1 MLPTAL
7 NSEFSPWATQSPT
20 ASNIDQILDKAVL
33 SVANFRPNIII
44 VHAGT
49 NDMNSNPPIDP
60 DHAPERLG
68 KLIDNI
74 ISFGN
79 QDSVI
84 LVAQIINTSN
94 AQTQSL
100 IQKYNDAIP
109 GVVAKRSN
117 HHIGVVDFSNKLQP
131 SDYADGLHPNDSGYK
146 KMADIWFN
154 AIQDAAHKGWIKAP
168 QGPPPNLVG
177 PNGLARKPGSPIAS
191 GVGENGAAKW
201 TAHYD
206 PHWPKAASGI
216 GKPGNGTVFAD
227 LTGVFLS
234 KESDVDE
241 KTGSVILYQNTGVGD
256 EISWN
261 PVNDGKE
268 IASGV
273 APRELIRFVDI
284 DTDGKD
290 DYVVLG
296 KETGSVTVYL
306 NGGPKAGA
314 PGDWVWDGPHDVAP
328 GAPGAKATNVLFA
341 DVNGRPD
348 YLVKNSNGGLDA
360 YLNIGQRKT
369 IDGDGRADYLQW
381 ASDNKGGLT
390 GYLNYRTEKEGQP
403 GWASTRGMGSVAGGT
418 GRSSTW
424 SKLADFNGD
433 ASETMLAVVTRLM
446 VQQGKADY
454 AILGDK
460 GELDVYI
467 NKGTADTSVIG
478 DSVRLAD
485 LNGDGLDDYVV
496 LGANAG
502 VRLYTNNGLQSDGQH
517 WNWVP
522 INNFEEIATGAG
534 AKREMIHFADMDGD
548 GMQDF
553 NIVEPKSGA
562 IVLYKNGG
570 QQPDGKWTWIPALG
584 GKPIATGL
592 GPGELIRLADLD
604 GTYTPGGLL
613 WHLLTSRE
621 KGDGKADY
629 ILLGAERGDAVLYLN
644 KGEKPGGWSWI
655 PYNDGKPIATGIGF
669 IADHV
674 QFFDIDGDGLADY
687 LGIDQL
693 SGATTVYRN
702 LGPQPN
708 GGWGWVPMN
717 DAKPIATGIGSVGR
731 DVLWGRME
739 KTNRYS
745 YLGIAPNSGA
755 LRSYLNSC
763 NEFSPSVDPSGP
775 SDQGNPNSGGSGSG
789 QGNPDSGGSGSGQG
803 NSNSGGSGSGQGNP
817 NSGGSGSGQG
827 SSNPGGSSGS
837 GSDGESNNDNSP
849 GSYVNGGK
857 PIPDGGDLG
866 LETEGE
872 AAISGMTPYARTTRN
887 DLNTARTAI
896 NSLKAGNPTSAGVDA
911 AVGALSTLASDYS
924 ALSNQAK
931 KWVLDSF
938 DEDLRSSARKEQAD
952 LESARQQVSDLIPQ
966 LRACSVSVEQSQ
978 QSSTECRQVYD
989 QASAVLSGSNVLVP
1003 LAWFESRN
1011 GGNGGSS
1018 SSSGG
1023 GDESSNGSN
1032 NSNNGG
1038 CGGLNFLGGALP
1050 IPSGGLGGLGL
1061 PLTPIDQAI
1070 TAMKPFAIAAQNA
1083 LAFASDLACSL
1094 GDSSSASEI
1103 SDAANALDTAGS
1115 NLSALSSQLDAIEM
1129 QSLTSGQAA
1138 TLQTELT
1145 NLRTASEIVSGLST
1159 RLKGAINTAG
1169 FRAAAL
1175 VVATLATE
1183 QYVLQSLFFF
1193 TRPDNPLAP
1202 GAITPPM
1209 LSPPDYT
1216 KPQEW
1221 YINTVPGTSV
1231 KDFQAWIKTLP
1242 DKGLG
1247 RQHIYGGANFQSY
1260 VGKWTEEESI
1270 IIHENPIV
1278 SHQIPNVRL
1287 QVSWNFL
1294 QEDIPAV
1301 LEDNLRR
1308 RAGNAEILQNRGI
1321 HHLNILSLPKNKDIS
1336 SLKIPNEDLLY
1347 HYMYEASAGSGTFVY
1362 VFDGGVNWN
1371 HLEFEGVPHEDYIV
1385 PTLKGKDGKS
1395 VTDFGDQNDG
1405 HGTGVTSSIVGKY
1418 YGVAK
1423 RVTVVSVKMSAGA
1436 DLVAEDILEAWRWAV
1451 EDVRARDR
1459 EGKAV
1464 FVLTTGQFCASNTF
1478 DCLITL
1484 PHPATANPTVRR
1496 NTAHAEY
1503 AYRAPYN
1510 IPRPAKADPWVDLLA
1525 EAWQTGIV
1533 TVFAAGNKG
1542 APGEVDQIGGT
1553 NPQRFATSN
1562 NPMIIVGG
1570 IDNRGSKSRFNREV
1584 GAPPGSPGLSID
1596 AALVGELTTY
1606 ANGEGIPV
1614 ASHETNTN
1622 ARVMSGTSFAAPQ
1635 IGGLAAYFLGLPN
1648 LIGPSDFA
1656 AIPMAIKKHIR
1667 KTARDDVHD
1676 GVGTAYNGVR
1686 ELPCNQWV
1694 TTLQQKKRRAV
1705 EDAISLADKM
1715 YDLLGGNLTVPES
1728 VLKIPG
1734 SVTLHGEE

>member
-1 MLPTAL
+1 MSLRAML
-7 NSEFSPWATQSPT
+7 NSNS
-20 ASNIDQILDKAVL
+20 AS
-33 SVANFRPNIII
+33 
-44 VHAGT
+44 
-49 NDMNSNPPIDP
+49 
-60 DHAPERLG
+60 
-68 KLIDNI
+68 
-74 ISFGN
+74 
-79 QDSVI
+79 
-84 LVAQIINTSN
+84 
-94 AQTQSL
+94 
-100 IQKYNDAIP
+100 
-109 GVVAKRSN
+109 
-117 HHIGVVDFSNKLQP
+117 
-131 SDYADGLHPNDSGYK
+131 
-146 KMADIWFN
+146 
-154 AIQDAAHKGWIKAP
+154 
-168 QGPPPNLVG
+168 
-177 PNGLARKPGSPIAS
+177 
-191 GVGENGAAKW
+191 
-201 TAHYD
+201 
-206 PHWPKAASGI
+206 
-216 GKPGNGTVFAD
+216 
-227 LTGVFLS
+227 
-234 KESDVDE
+234 VDE

-261 PVNDGKE
+261 PVNEGKE

-314 PGDWVWDGPHDVAP
+314 PGNWVWDGPHDVAP
-328 GAPGAKATNVLFA
+328 GAPGAKAVNVLFA
-341 DVNGRPD
+341 DVNGQATVTFLSAINPYGAGIRSEDANLFLLSGRPD

-360 YLNIGQRKT
+360 YLNIGQS
-369 IDGDGRADYLQW
+369 DGRADYLQW

-403 GWASTRGMGSVAGGT
+403 GWASTGGIGSIAGGT
-418 GRSSTW
+418 GRSSAW

-478 DSVRLAD
+478 DSVKLAD

-502 VRLYTNNGLQSDGQH
+502 VRLYTNNGLQSDGRH

-548 GMQDF
+548 GKQDF

-570 QQPDGKWTWIPALG
+570 QQPDGKWTWIPALD

-592 GPGELIRLADLD
+592 GPGKLIRLADLD
-604 GTYTPGGLL
+604 GTCTPG
-613 WHLLTSRE
+613 
-621 KGDGKADY
+621 
-629 ILLGAERGDAVLYLN
+629 
-644 KGEKPGGWSWI
+644 
-655 PYNDGKPIATGIGF
+655 
-669 IADHV
+669 
-674 QFFDIDGDGLADY
+674 
-687 LGIDQL
+687 
-693 SGATTVYRN
+693 
-702 LGPQPN
+702 GPQPN

-775 SDQGNPNSGGSGSG
+775 SDQGNSNPGGSGSGQGSPNSGGSGSG
-789 QGNPDSGGSGSGQG
+789 QGNSNPGGSGPGQG
-803 NSNSGGSGSGQGNP
+803 NSN
-817 NSGGSGSGQG
+817 
-827 SSNPGGSSGS
+827 PGDSSGS
-837 GSDGESNNDNSP
+837 GSDGGSNNDDGP

-857 PIPDGGDLG
+857 PIPAGGDLG

-911 AVGALSTLASDYS
+911 AVSALSTLAS
-924 ALSNQAK
+924 AK

-938 DEDLRSSARKEQAD
+938 DEDLRSSARKEQSD
-952 LESARQQVSDLIPQ
+952 LESARQQVSDLIPK
-966 LRACSVSVEQSQ
+966 LKACSVSVEQSQ
-978 QSSTECRQVYD
+978 QSSTECRQNYD
-989 QASAVLSGSNVLVP
+989 QASAVLSGSNVLAP
-1003 LAWFESRN
+1003 LTWFESRN

-1023 GDESSNGSN
+1023 GDGSSNDSN

-1061 PLTPIDQAI
+1061 PLAPIDQAV

-1083 LAFASDLACSL
+1083 LASASDLACSL

-1115 NLSALSSQLDAIEM
+1115 VVESRTQYVSLSTHHRSADLSALSTQLDGIEM

-1175 VVATLATE
+1175 VVASLATE

-1209 LSPPDYT
+1209 VSPPDYT
-1216 KPQEW
+1216 KPREW

-1242 DKGLG
+1242 DKGQG

-1270 IIHENPIV
+1270 IINEDPIV

-1287 QVSWNFL
+1287 QVSWNFI

-1301 LEDNLRR
+1301 LEDHLRR
-1308 RAGNAEILQNRGI
+1308 RASNAEILQNRGI
-1321 HHLNILSLPKNKDIS
+1321 HHLNILSLPRNKDIS

-1385 PTLKGKDGKS
+1385 PTVKGRDGKP

-1423 RVTVVSVKMSAGA
+1423 RVTIVSVKMSADA
-1436 DLVAEDILEAWRWAV
+1436 DLIVEDILDAWRWAI

-1464 FVLTTGQFCASNTF
+1464 FVLTSGQLCASNTL

-1484 PHPATANPTVRR
+1484 PHPASNNPTIRR
-1496 NTAHAEY
+1496 NTEHAEY

-1525 EAWQTGIV
+1525 EAWQSGIV
-1533 TVFAAGNKG
+1533 TVFAAGNKFSPDG
-1542 APGEVDQIGGT
+1542 LDLIGGS

-1562 NPMIIVGG
+1562 NPMIIVGS

-1584 GAPPGSPGLSID
+1584 GAPPEYRGYHID
-1596 AALVGELTTY
+1596 SALVGELTTY
-1606 ANGEGIPV
+1606 ANGEGIPM
-1614 ASHETNTN
+1614 ASARTNTN
-1622 ARVMSGTSFAAPQ
+1622 ARVLSGTSFAAPQ

-1648 LIGPSDFA
+1648 LIGPSDVA

-1667 KTARDDVHD
+1667 KTARDDVHY

-1694 TTLQQKKRRAV
+1694 TTLQQKKRRSV

-1715 YDLLGGNLTVPES
+1715 YDLLGGNLTVPEP
-1728 VLKIPG
+1728 VLKIPV

>member
-1 MLPTAL
+1 MAL

-60 DHAPERLG
+60 DHAPDRLG

-94 AQTQSL
+94 GQTQSL

-109 GVVAKRSN
+109 DVVAKRSS
-117 HHIGVVDFSNKLQP
+117 HHIGIVDFSNKLQP

-154 AIQDAAHKGWIKAP
+154 AIQDAANKGWIKAP

-177 PNGLARKPGSPIAS
+177 PTGLARKPGSHCLTPPIWVPAINPNAGPIAS

-227 LTGVFLS
+227 LTGRADYLF
-234 KESDVDE
+234 VDE

-261 PVNDGKE
+261 PVNEGKE

-273 APRELIRFVDI
+273 APREFIRFVDI
-284 DTDGKD
+284 NTDGKD

-296 KETGSVTVYL
+296 RETGSVTVYL

-314 PGDWVWDGPHDVAP
+314 PGNWVWDGPHDVAP
-328 GAPGAKATNVLFA
+328 GAPGAKAVDVLFA
-341 DVNGRPD
+341 DATVTFLSAINPYAAGIRNEDSNLFLLSGRPD

-360 YLNIGQRKT
+360 YLNIGQSKT
-369 IDGDGRADYLQW
+369 IDGRADYLQW

-403 GWASTRGMGSVAGGT
+403 GWASTGGMGSVAGGT
-418 GRSSTW
+418 GRSSAW

-433 ASETMLAVVTRLM
+433 ASEIMLAVATRLM

-467 NKGTADTSVIG
+467 NKGSADTSVIG
-478 DSVRLAD
+478 DSVKLAD

-522 INNFEEIATGAG
+522 FNNFEEIATGAG

-548 GMQDF
+548 GKQDF

-570 QQPDGKWTWIPALG
+570 QQPDGKWTWIPALD

-592 GPGELIRLADLD
+592 GPGKLIRLADLD
-604 GTYTPGGLL
+604 GTYTPG
-613 WHLLTSRE
+613 
-621 KGDGKADY
+621 GDGKADY

-674 QFFDIDGDGLADY
+674 QFFDIDGLADY

-693 SGATTVYRN
+693 SGATTAYRN

-731 DVLWGRME
+731 DVLWAEWKR
-739 KTNRYS
+739 R
-745 YLGIAPNSGA
+745 I
-755 LRSYLNSC
+755 
-763 NEFSPSVDPSGP
+763 
-775 SDQGNPNSGGSGSG
+775 
-789 QGNPDSGGSGSGQG
+789 
-803 NSNSGGSGSGQGNP
+803 
-817 NSGGSGSGQG
+817 GSGSGQG

-837 GSDGESNNDNSP
+837 GSDGGSNNDNGP

-857 PIPDGGDLG
+857 PIPGGGDLG

-896 NSLKAGNPTSAGVDA
+896 NSLKAGNPTSAGVNA
-911 AVGALSTLASDYS
+911 AVGALTMLAS
-924 ALSNQAK
+924 AK

-938 DEDLRSSARKEQAD
+938 DEDLRSSARKEQSD
-952 LESARQQVSDLIPQ
+952 LESARQQVSDLIPK
-966 LRACSVSVEQSQ
+966 LKACSVSVEQSQ
-978 QSSTECRQVYD
+978 QSSTECRQNYD
-989 QASAVLSGSNVLVP
+989 QASAVLSGSNMLAP
-1003 LAWFESRN
+1003 LTWFESRN

-1023 GDESSNGSN
+1023 GDESSNNSN
-1032 NSNNGG
+1032 NSKNGG
-1038 CGGLNFLGGALP
+1038 CGGLNFLGGALR
-1050 IPSGGLGGLGL
+1050 IPSGGLSGLGL
-1061 PLTPIDQAI
+1061 PLAPIDQAV
-1070 TAMKPFAIAAQNA
+1070 TALKPFAIATQNA

-1103 SDAANALDTAGS
+1103 SDASNALDTAGS
-1115 NLSALSSQLDAIEM
+1115 DLSALSTQLDAIEM

-1209 LSPPDYT
+1209 FSPPDYT
-1216 KPQEW
+1216 RPQEW

-1242 DKGLG
+1242 DKGQG

-1321 HHLNILSLPKNKDIS
+1321 HHLNILSLPKKKDIS

-1347 HYMYEASAGSGTFVY
+1347 HYMYEASAGLGTFVY
-1362 VFDGGVNWN
+1362 VFEGGVNWN

-1385 PTLKGKDGKS
+1385 PTVKGKDGKS
-1395 VTDFGDQNDG
+1395 ITDFGDQNDG

-1423 RVTVVSVKMSAGA
+1423 RVTVVSVKVSAGA
-1436 DLVAEDILEAWRWAV
+1436 DLVVEDILEGWRWAI

-1464 FVLTTGQFCASNTF
+1464 FVLTTAS
-1478 DCLITL
+1478 DY
-1484 PHPATANPTVRR
+1484 PTVRR

-1533 TVFAAGNKG
+1533 TVFSAGNKG
-1542 APGEVDQIGGT
+1542 GPAGVDLVGGS

-1562 NPMIIVGG
+1562 NPMIIVGS

-1584 GAPPGSPGLSID
+1584 GAPPESPGLSID
-1596 AALVGELTTY
+1596 SALVGELTTY

-1614 ASHETNTN
+1614 ASHQTNTN
-1622 ARVMSGTSFAAPQ
+1622 AKAMSGTSFAAPQ

-1694 TTLQQKKRRAV
+1694 TTLQQKKRRSV

-1715 YDLLGGNLTVPES
+1715 YNLLGANLTVPAS